1 MEIEYLVV
9 YISEGSTKYRLFSKE
24 SLATAFKDLLPDTAD
39 PKIIPLRKDF
49 E

>member
-9 YISEGSTKYRLFSKE
+9 YISEDFTKYRLFSKE
-24 SLATAFKDLLPDTAD
+24 SLAEAFMALLPDTAD
-39 PKIIPLRKDF
+39 PEIIPLRKDF

>member
-9 YISEGSTKYRLFSKE
+9 YILESSTKYRLFSRE
-24 SLATAFKDLLPDTAD
+24 SLAEAFMVLLPDTAD